1 MDTKTCPKCQAKW
14 FDGQHYWATGK
25 LGNESD
31 LAGLVCDQY
40 SDNTCINPIKGT
52 KHDGDTW
59 EKRASDL
66 EVLTEKM
73 KDQLGE

>member
-14 FDGQHYWATGK
+14 LDGQHYWTTGK
-25 LGNESD
+25 IGNESD

-40 SDNTCINPIKGT
+40 GDSTCINPKKGT
-52 KHDGDTW
+52 EHCGDTW

-66 EVLTEKM
+66 EVITAKM